1 MIVPANA
8 ELLVIELKVF
18 PASRKATSTP
28 LVFAGVYADDVELV
42 LRSDGRVH
50 PAAPVRKHR

>member
-8 ELLVIELKVF
+8 ELLVIELKIF
-18 PASRKATSTP
+18 PASRKSPSGP

-42 LRSDGRVH
+42 IGSGGVPH
-50 PAAPVRKHR
+50 PPAP